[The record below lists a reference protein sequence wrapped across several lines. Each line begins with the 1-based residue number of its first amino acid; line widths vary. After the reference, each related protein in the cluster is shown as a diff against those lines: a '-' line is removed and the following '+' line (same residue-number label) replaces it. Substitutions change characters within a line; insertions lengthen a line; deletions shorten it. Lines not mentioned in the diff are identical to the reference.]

1 MTALLVH
8 HDVHDVRELV
18 ELAKGLDPAGFALE
32 RLPGLTLLEWAGPE
46 GSIAALLNRAVG
58 TYEIW
63 LASVEGADHP
73 GRPAEHDDPVA
84 LSARLAAVAPR
95 WLAFVGDVERRRAW
109 GDRLVD
115 ALCDPP
121 ESFVLGS
128 VLAHVLTYS
137 AQRRGLARALLRQA
151 GLGVGGPPDPGH
163 DGDPIDWL
171 RRHAP

>member
-1 MTALLVH
+1 M
-8 HDVHDVRELV
+8 
-18 ELAKGLDPAGFALE
+18 
-32 RLPGLTLLEWAGPE
+32 
-46 GSIAALLNRAVG
+46 G

-73 GRPAEHDDPVA
+73 GRLTDDADPVA
-84 LSARLAAVAPR
+84 LAARLDAVAPR
-95 WLAFVGDVERRRAW
+95 WLGFVRDVERRRAW

-151 GLGVGGPPDPGH
+151 GVAGGRPGASGRAAESRAATATPSNGCGGADH
-163 DGDPIDWL
+163 AA
-171 RRHAP
+171 RRRARTAVLNLTCW

>member
-1 MTALLVH
+1 VL
-8 HDVHDVRELV
+8 
-18 ELAKGLDPAGFALE
+18 
-32 RLPGLTLLEWAGPE
+32 
-46 GSIAALLNRAVG
+46 G

-63 LASVEGADHP
+63 LASIEGADHP
-73 GRPAEHDDPVA
+73 GRLTDDADPVELA
-84 LSARLAAVAPR
+84 ARLDDVAPR
-95 WLAFVGDVERRRAW
+95 WLAFVRDVERRRAW

-151 GLGVGGPPDPGH
+151 GAAVGDPARPGGPPDPAR
-163 DGDPIDWL
+163 DGDPIEWL
-171 RRHAP
+171 RRGAP